1 MKRFKKN
8 LLGLALATGLVWS
21 PATPLAAQ
29 TNEQPDVATTNINA
43 AATATDALPA
53 NTDKPATHKRRGPV
67 VSIGG
72 SSTTAAGESAEV
84 VVAIGGSSKAGG
96 KVREAVVAI
105 GGDATAE
112 GDVGDAVVAIGG
124 DAAARGKVGDAVVA
138 VAGNAAAFGE
148 VGDAVVAVMGDV
160 RIGSNAVV
168 RGDVVSVGG
177 KVEVEEGA
185 QVKGQIV
192 EVGVAQ
198 YPILAPLKGVAEWLR
213 HCALKFRLLA
223 PQPGWYWIVAGI
235 FLLLYLLIAAATPR
249 PVAACVKE
257 LSERPATTFL
267 IGLLMKLLVPLVMIV
282 LAITGIG
289 MIVIPFIWA
298 ALFIAGL
305 IGKVALFEYL
315 GGKILNLFGV
325 TVARPVLTLL
335 AGFALIT
342 LFYMV
347 PLLSLLIYLLVGIW
361 ALGTAVTATF
371 NSTRKEAPPR
381 PPYAPTNATPPGPPP
396 PSATGFA
403 APPTANFSTA
413 PDNST
418 GTSTPSQP
426 TPTMTAPTPEAY
438 VLPRA
443 GFWERMGAAFLDVIL
458 VAFIVA
464 FIAHSPLG
472 RFFGPPIT
480 LAVALAYFAGMW
492 AWKGS
497 TIGGTVLNL
506 RVVRLDN
513 QPVTFA
519 VALVR
524 GLASMLSFVVF
535 FLGFFWI
542 IVDRDKQSWHD
553 KIAGTVVVRTPR
565 ATPLVCL

>member
-1 MKRFKKN
+1 MKRLKTN

-29 TNEQPDVATTNINA
+29 TNEPLEA
-43 AATATDALPA
+43 AATNTNASVAVTNTSPA
-53 NTDKPATHKRRGPV
+53 SPDKPATHKRRGPV

-96 KVREAVVAI
+96 KVQEAVVAIGGDAEADGDVGNAVVAI
-105 GGDATAE
+105 GGDATA
-112 GDVGDAVVAIGG
+112 
-124 DAAARGKVGDAVVA
+124 RGKVGDAVVA
-138 VAGNAAAFGE
+138 IAGKAEALGE
-148 VGDAVVAVMGDV
+148 VRDAVVAIMGDV

-168 RGDVVSVGG
+168 RGDVVSIGG
-177 KVEVEEGA
+177 KVAVEEGA
-185 QVKGQIV
+185 QIKGQIV

-198 YPILAPLKGVAEWLR
+198 YPILAPLKGVADWLR
-213 HCALKFRLLA
+213 HCVLKFRLLA
-223 PQPGWYWIVAGI
+223 PQPGWYWVVAGI

-257 LSERPATTFL
+257 LTERPATTFL
-267 IGLLMKLLVPLVMIV
+267 VGLLMKLLVPLVMIV

-289 MIVIPFIWA
+289 MIVIPFVWA

-305 IGKVALFEYL
+305 VGKVALFEYL
-315 GGKILNLFGV
+315 GGKMLSLFGV
-325 TVARPVLTLL
+325 TVARPVLALL
-335 AGFALIT
+335 AGFAVIT

-371 NSTRKEAPPR
+371 NSSRREMPPR
-381 PPYAPTNATPPGPPP
+381 PPYAPSGPPP
-396 PSATGFA
+396 TNAPPYGAAGFA
-403 APPTANFSTA
+403 PPPVANFAAGTDA
-413 PDNST
+413 NN
-418 GTSTPSQP
+418 TSTPNQP
-426 TPTMTAPTPEAY
+426 APPPPPAASVPEAFT
-438 VLPRA
+438 LPRA
-443 GFWERMGAAFLDVIL
+443 GFWERMGAAFLDV
-458 VAFIVA
+458 VIVA
-464 FIAHSPLG
+464 LLSVFVGGLPLG
-472 RFFGPPIT
+472 F
-480 LAVALAYFAGMW
+480 LVALAYFAGMW
-492 AWKGS
+492 AWKGT
-497 TIGGTVLNL
+497 TIGGIVLNL
-506 RVVRLDN
+506 KLVRLDG

-524 GLASMLSFVVF
+524 GLASMLSIIVF

-565 ATPLVCL
+565 AMSLVCL